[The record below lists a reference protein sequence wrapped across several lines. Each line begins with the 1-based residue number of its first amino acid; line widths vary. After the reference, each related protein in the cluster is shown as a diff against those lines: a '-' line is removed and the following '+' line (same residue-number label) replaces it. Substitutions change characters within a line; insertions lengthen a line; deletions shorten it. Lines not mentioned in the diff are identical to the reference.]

1 MLSVSNVTLSYGGRV
16 LLRNVSFDLEPGC
29 IMGLVAPNGYGKTTL
44 LKAMAD
50 IKAARVSGSIT
61 VDSLPA
67 NQVARRRARVFYA
80 PGEGTLLYPGMTVG
94 EHLDMAKKLW
104 CSVRSVEDVSR
115 LCRVDGFLN
124 KRVRACSQG
133 MRQQLTLAIAYMTG
147 ARYLLLDEPMNA
159 LDPTNVQLNSDIMRS
174 LARRGTGII
183 MSSHILDNVDQLSD
197 KILFVKNAGLVL
209 FDPAAGAGAA
219 EGAGPDAG
227 TGAAAGAGTAAGSSL
242 GHGLGG
248 RVGPGAHF
256 ASGSNRVLKAI
267 DIYNELYL

>member
-1 MLSVSNVTLSYGGRV
+1 
-16 LLRNVSFDLEPGC
+16 
-29 IMGLVAPNGYGKTTL
+29 MGLVAPNGYGKTTL

-104 CSVRSVEDVSR
+104 RSARSVEDVSR

-197 KILFVKNAGLVL
+197 KILFVKDAGLVL

-219 EGAGPDAG
+219 VG